1 MKDQLREARE
11 RRDKARL
18 VKSARMFAMCR
29 KAGVEEPLRAVA
41 IALAAFEDMP
51 LADAS
56 TFVRRNEPNLEDLA
70 WAFERSN
77 TPEEFEER
85 LAQRLAEAKGGRGP
99 RAR

>member
-1 MKDQLREARE
+1 VKDQLREARE

-29 KAGVEEPLRAVA
+29 KAEVEEPLRAVA
-41 IALAAFEDMP
+41 LALAAFEEMP
-51 LADAS
+51 LADA
-56 TFVRRNEPNLEDLA
+56 TNFVRRNEPNLQDLA

-85 LAQRLAEAKGGRGP
+85 LAERLADVRGRRGSSS
-99 RAR
+99 